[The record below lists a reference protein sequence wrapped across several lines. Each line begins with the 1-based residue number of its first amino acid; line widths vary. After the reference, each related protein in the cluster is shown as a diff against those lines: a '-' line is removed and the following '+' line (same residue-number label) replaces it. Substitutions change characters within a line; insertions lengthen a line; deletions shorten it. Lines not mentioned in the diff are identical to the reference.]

1 MVKVL
6 LIDDHDMVRNAL
18 AKMLAANSDIEI
30 VGGVENAEK
39 GWELLRTQP
48 ADVIVSDLDLPGESG
63 RQFALKVL
71 EQDPSQGVIIL
82 SYRVEPSEVQF
93 LVEAGVRG
101 YVPKSAPAEELIQA
115 VRAVAQGHHHFA
127 PQAATALAESV
138 RNRNGDKLN
147 PLSLRQTLILQ
158 QMARGKT
165 TKEIADQMCLSPK
178 TVEKYRSE
186 ILRRLNCKNQVQA
199 LEVGRRLQ
207 LLQDD
212 SGSL

>member
-1 MVKVL
+1 
-6 LIDDHDMVRNAL
+6 MVRNAL
-18 AKMLAANSDIEI
+18 GKLLAANPDIEI
-30 VGGVENAEK
+30 VGGVADAEE
-39 GWELLRTQP
+39 GWELLRTHS
-48 ADVIVSDLDLPGESG
+48 ADVVVSDLDLPGESG
-63 RQFALKVL
+63 RQFALRVL
-71 EQDPSQGVIIL
+71 EQDPAQGVIIL

-115 VRAVAQGHHHFA
+115 VRAVAQGQHLFA

-158 QMARGKT
+158 QMAKGKT
-165 TKEIADQMCLSPK
+165 TREIADEMCLSPK

-199 LEVGRRLQ
+199 LEMGRRLQ

-212 SGSL
+212 SN

>member
-1 MVKVL
+1 MV
-6 LIDDHDMVRNAL
+6 DDHDMVRNAL
-18 AKMLAANSDIEI
+18 AKLLAANPDIEI
-30 VGGVENAEK
+30 VGGVDNAEK
-39 GWELLRTQP
+39 GWELLRTHP

-71 EQDPSQGVIIL
+71 EQDPAQGVIIL

-115 VRAVAQGHHHFA
+115 VRTVAQGQHHFA

-158 QMARGKT
+158 QMAKGLT
-165 TKEIADQMCLSPK
+165 TREIADQMCLSPK

-212 SGSL
+212 GN

>member
-1 MVKVL
+1 MIRVL
-6 LIDDHDMVRNAL
+6 LVDDHDMVRNAL
-18 AKMLAANSDIEI
+18 AKLLAANPDIEI
-30 VGGVENAEK
+30 VGGVDNAEK

-48 ADVIVSDLDLPGESG
+48 ADVIISDLDLPGESG

-71 EQDPSQGVIIL
+71 EQDPAQGVIIL
-82 SYRVEPSEVQF
+82 SYRVEPGEVQF

-101 YVPKSAPAEELIQA
+101 YVPKSAPAEELVQA
-115 VRAVAQGHHHFA
+115 VRAVSQGQHHFA

-158 QMARGKT
+158 QMARGLT

-199 LEVGRRLQ
+199 LEIGRRLQ
-207 LLQDD
+207 LLQDEAN
-212 SGSL
+212 